1 MKRRNIYLMYA
12 ISLLQGM
19 VFYGPVATLYRQ
31 AQGVSVL
38 QITVIES
45 ISLILCLLLE
55 FPWGMIADKIGY
67 KRTLLLCCVLYFI
80 SKIVFWKA
88 SGFGCFLL
96 ERVIL
101 SVVIA
106 GLSGV
111 DSAFLYLSCKKGE
124 SQKVFGIYNSLGTA
138 GLLFAA
144 LLFSL
149 FVRDHYRLAGFLTV
163 ISYGLA
169 AILSAGLTEVR
180 REGERTSRT
189 ENLWLPLQRTW
200 KNRNLLLLLVGTALL
215 GETHQTVTV
224 FLNQLQYER
233 CGLNT
238 AAMGYI
244 YILVTIAGLC
254 GAWSYKFTERL
265 GDLRCTALFY
275 GSAAAA
281 CILLAITESPLLSVL
296 GVLMLRISFSLFQPL
311 QTELQNR
318 QISTDNRATAL
329 SANAVII
336 DSVGAGTN
344 IAFGQLAET
353 SLPVTFLF
361 GAGLCLVGGV
371 FVLRQIKGTKGYFFG
386 A

>member
-88 SGFGCFLL
+88 SGFGGFLL

-138 GLLFAA
+138 GLLLAA

-149 FVRDHYRLAGFLTV
+149 FVGDYYRLAGFLTV

-169 AILSAGLTEVR
+169 AMLSAGLTEVR
-180 REGERTSRT
+180 REGERASRT
-189 ENLWLPLQRTW
+189 ENLWLPLQRIW
-200 KNRNLLLLLVGTALL
+200 KNRNLLLLFVGTALL

-233 CGLNT
+233 CGLNP

-265 GDLRCTALFY
+265 GDLRCAALFY

-281 CILLAITESPLLSVL
+281 CILLAITESPWLSVL

-344 IAFGQLAET
+344 IAFGKLAET

-361 GAGLCLVGGV
+361 GAGLCLVGGT
-371 FVLRQIKGTKGYFFG
+371 FVLRQIKGTKGHLFG

>member
-1 MKRRNIYLMYA
+1 MKRRNIYLMYV

-88 SGFGCFLL
+88 SGFGGFLL

-138 GLLFAA
+138 GLLLAA

-149 FVRDHYRLAGFLTV
+149 FVGDHYRLAGFLTV

-169 AILSAGLTEVR
+169 AMLSAGLTEVR
-180 REGERTSRT
+180 REGERASRT
-189 ENLWLPLQRTW
+189 ENLWLPLQRIW
-200 KNRNLLLLLVGTALL
+200 KNRNLLLLFVGTALL

-233 CGLNT
+233 CGLNP

-265 GDLRCTALFY
+265 GDLRCAALFY

-281 CILLAITESPLLSVL
+281 CILLAITESPWLSVL

-344 IAFGQLAET
+344 IAFGKLAET

-361 GAGLCLVGGV
+361 GAGLCLVGGT
-371 FVLRQIKGTKGYFFG
+371 FVLRQIKGTKGHLFG

>member
-1 MKRRNIYLMYA
+1 MKRRNIYLMYV

-88 SGFGCFLL
+88 SGFGGFLL

-138 GLLFAA
+138 GLLLAA

-149 FVRDHYRLAGFLTV
+149 FVGDHYRLAGFLTV

-169 AILSAGLTEVR
+169 AMLSAGLTEVR
-180 REGERTSRT
+180 REGERASRT
-189 ENLWLPLQRTW
+189 ENLWLPLQRIW
-200 KNRNLLLLLVGTALL
+200 KNRNLLLLFVGTALL

-233 CGLNT
+233 CGLNP

-265 GDLRCTALFY
+265 GDLRCAALFY

-281 CILLAITESPLLSVL
+281 CILLAITESPWLSVL

-344 IAFGQLAET
+344 IAFGKLAET
-353 SLPVTFLF
+353 ILPVTFLF
-361 GAGLCLVGGV
+361 GAGLCLVGGT
-371 FVLRQIKGTKGYFFG
+371 FVLRQIKGTKGHLFG